1 MGAEEVAKASS
12 ERLNKKELLKSREEN
27 PAESVVV
34 CVAHSEEVESE
45 GGGAVSIFGIRMG
58 GHKQRWQQN

>member
-27 PAESVVV
+27 PAESVVG
-34 CVAHSEEVESE
+34 CVAHSEEVE
-45 GGGAVSIFGIRMG
+45 
-58 GHKQRWQQN
+58 

>member
-12 ERLNKKELLKSREEN
+12 ERLNKRELLKSREEK
-27 PAESVVV
+27 PAERVVG
-34 CVAHSEEVESE
+34 CVACSQEVESE